1 MTLNGTS
8 ISEFIHIHVALQ
20 VSLNKIFIEEIKSL
34 LELKGNSD
42 YQNSI
47 NLITFSQNIVSFMNI
62 NANF

>member
-20 VSLNKIFIEEIKSL
+20 VSLNKIFKEEIKSL

-42 YQNSI
+42 FI
-47 NLITFSQNIVSFMNI
+47 RT
-62 NANF
+62 A